1 CSSDLI
7 FARSSTVYISQTL
20 VIAIGWNA
28 PAPNLC
34 IKRKITSINIELAKP
49 HKIDP
54 IKKIKTPIINIGF
67 LPNKSDNF
75 PKIIVV
81 TAFINKNDENT
92 QLYNEKPPRS
102 PTILGIAVATIVPSI
117 AAINI
122 ANYKEIKNK
131 GRTFFFI
138 FSALKYG
145 NEPINHLTSK
155 TQLEIKDKPK
165 YISN

>member
-1 CSSDLI
+1 
-7 FARSSTVYISQTL
+7 
-20 VIAIGWNA
+20 
-28 PAPNLC
+28 
-34 IKRKITSINIELAKP
+34 ELAKP

-122 ANYKEIKNK
+122 ATIKEIGTS
-131 GRTFFFI
+131 GRRIFLC
-138 FSALKYG
+138 FSAVKYV
-145 NEPINHLTSK
+145 IVLLHIIYSLF
-155 TQLEIKDKPK
+155 
-165 YISN
+165 Y

>member
-1 CSSDLI
+1 
-7 FARSSTVYISQTL
+7 STVYISPTI
-20 VIAIGWNA
+20 VIAIGWTA
-28 PAPNLC
+28 PAPNPC

-102 PTILGIAVATIVPSI
+102 PTILSIDAGTIVPAI

-122 ANYKEIKNK
+122 TIIKEIRTS
-131 GRTFFFI
+131 GRRIFLL
-138 FSALKYG
+138 FSAVQYVIDLLNK
-145 NEPINHLTSK
+145 ISSK
-155 TQLEIKDKPK
+155 SEEEVNDKPK

>member
-1 CSSDLI
+1 I
-7 FARSSTVYISQTL
+7 
-20 VIAIGWNA
+20 VIAIGWTA
-28 PAPNLC
+28 PAPNPC

-75 PKIIVV
+75 PKIIID
-81 TAFINKNDENT
+81 TAFINKNDEKS
-92 QLYNEKPPRS
+92 QLYHEQPPRS

-122 ANYKEIKNK
+122 AIIKEIRTS
-131 GRTFFFI
+131 GRRVF
-138 FSALKYG
+138 L
-145 NEPINHLTSK
+145 
-155 TQLEIKDKPK
+155 
-165 YISN
+165 